1 MKTSFVISSVF
12 AAHVAVIGGA
22 LLIQGCGTTRGPV
35 ELPAEGSM
43 PPVIKPEPPKCVKT
57 PVVKPTPAVTPQAK
71 KWNTTDISSY
81 TVGKGDTMSG
91 IAHRYGVSVAEIMA
105 LNNISNQNKIIVGQ
119 KLAIPGKISE
129 SKSVK
134 KSTSV
139 KRSSVPVPAGG
150 NVYVVQSGD
159 CLSVIAHKAGVSVQ
173 SIRDANSLKND
184 VIYVGKKLVIP
195 GGKTI
200 PVKKKAPV
208 TSVPHVKKQVKH
220 VVEDSPIPDADAA
233 PVIDAADFP
242 LPDLAPE
249 LPVSSGTVQYHTVKP
264 GQTILDVVSEFNVSI
279 ADLRRA
285 NNLTSDLLT
294 PGQKLIIPTT
304 E

>member
-1 MKTSFVISSVF
+1 
-12 AAHVAVIGGA
+12 
-22 LLIQGCGTTRGPV
+22 
-35 ELPAEGSM
+35 
-43 PPVIKPEPPKCVKT
+43 
-57 PVVKPTPAVTPQAK
+57 
-71 KWNTTDISSY
+71 
-81 TVGKGDTMSG
+81 MSG
-91 IAHRYGVSVAEIMA
+91 IAHRYGVTVAEIMA

-134 KSTSV
+134 KSTSS
-139 KRSSVPVPAGG
+139 KHKSTPVPAGG
-150 NVYVVQSGD
+150 SVYVVQSGD

-184 VIYVGKKLVIP
+184 VIFVGKKLVIP

-200 PVKKKAPV
+200 PVKKKPRV
-208 TSVPHVKKQVKH
+208 VSTPRVKKPVKT
-220 VVEDSPIPDADAA
+220 VVEDSPIPPADVA
-233 PVIDAADFP
+233 PVIKDADFP
-242 LPDLAPE
+242 LPNLAPE
-249 LPVSSGTVQYHTVKP
+249 LPESSGTVQHHIVKP

-279 ADLRRA
+279 ADLRKA
-285 NNLTSDLLT
+285 NNLSSDLLT